1 MSLLAARWVFVLPRI
16 DVTKKLVV
24 VLLGRL
30 FLRRWAP
37 GCITLCIHEALIQTL
52 LDLNLLHEDLTIIAL
67 STVGLRCERSDLS
80 GFTSA
85 VLLPELLYVLCLMP
99 DRFCLH
105 LSPCLNHQP
114 FDFLLES

>member
-1 MSLLAARWVFVLPRI
+1 MPLLSAWRVFIFPCI

-37 GCITLCIHEALIQTL
+37 GCITLCIHEALIKTL
-52 LDLNLLHEDLTIIAL
+52 FDLNLFHEDLAIIAL

-80 GFTSA
+80 AFTSA
-85 VLLPELLYVLCLMP
+85 VLLPELLYVLCFMP

-105 LSPCLNHQP
+105 LSPCLHHQP